1 MGLLKNRSHKCIQE
15 NLCAY
20 IDGELNASEAAA
32 VEAHLASCP
41 ECAWEKK
48 TLEQTSLLL
57 SQAPTLAVP
66 RSFVVREAQVSAPAK
81 TGFFTSARM
90 VYLRGA
96 TAAAGVLLAAVV
108 AGDAWLRPVVMPMA
122 AAPAA
127 QADMATFG
135 VTAEALPTDQAM
147 LKAAPPPA
155 EPQPEGTAA
164 PTVAETPIAA
174 PTDAVRG
181 VGAGP
186 AATPEIAGSE
196 FAVREQGETRA
207 SVWSDIRIWRVAEG
221 ALGAMFVALLALT
234 ATGWR
239 KIARLG

>member
-1 MGLLKNRSHKCIQE
+1 MGLMKNRSHELIQE

-41 ECAWEKK
+41 ACAWEKQ
-48 TLEQTSLLL
+48 TLEQTSRLL
-57 SQAPTLAVP
+57 SQAPKVAVP

-81 TGFFTSARM
+81 TGFFNSARM

-108 AGDAWLRPVVMPMA
+108 AGDVWLRPVVMPMA
-122 AAPAA
+122 AAPAP

-135 VTAEALPTDQAM
+135 ATAEALPTDQAV
-147 LKAAPPPA
+147 LKAAPPPSA
-155 EPQPEGTAA
+155 PQPDGTPA
-164 PTVAETPIAA
+164 PSVSETPIAA

-186 AATPEIAGSE
+186 AATSEVAGSE
-196 FAVREQGETRA
+196 SAVVERDETRA
-207 SVWSDIRIWRVAEG
+207 SIWANKWLWRVAEG
-221 ALGAMFVALLALT
+221 ALGALFVALVALT

-239 KIARLG
+239 RIARLG